1 MTKTI
6 EARQPTGQRAIIV
19 RALQRKPMTAQQ
31 ILKATGG
38 TTPHNS
44 YSLKLIAK
52 QYGFK
57 FSAGEDK
64 DGYMTYAFA
73 PIAAAKQAAAVAVKR
88 APRKVAKKA

>member
-1 MTKTI
+1 MTSNDI
-6 EARQPTGQRAIIV
+6 RQPTGQRAIIV
-19 RALQRKPMTAQQ
+19 RALQRRPMTAQQ

-57 FSAGEDK
+57 FSTGEDK
-64 DGYMTYAFA
+64 NGYMTYAFA
-73 PIAAAKQAAAVAVKR
+73 PIAKAAAVAKQAAAAAVKK
-88 APRKVAKKA
+88 APRK